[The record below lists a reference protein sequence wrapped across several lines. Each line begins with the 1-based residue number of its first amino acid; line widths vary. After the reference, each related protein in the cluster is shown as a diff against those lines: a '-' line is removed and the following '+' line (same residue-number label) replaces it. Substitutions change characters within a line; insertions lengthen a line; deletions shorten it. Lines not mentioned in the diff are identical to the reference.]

1 MHPTT
6 AAYGGVSLLNRQ
18 PLESYS
24 AYLDGHCLSDAEVA
38 ALRFWIAADENHAI
52 QFVEFAV
59 LHAVVTERLRL
70 DRLLDDLAS
79 HRTGAGISP
88 TLLANAI
95 REIES
100 NSPRVLE
107 LSPAPAVVSQA
118 ETPFPRVMAATF
130 AAVAATFLIAAWG
143 LWQNAPEI
151 PLPQAAVPVP
161 AVAPEPL
168 QWPPQIAARLSTSFD
183 AVWQPAGAMSRGRK
197 ILAGEEISLISGVA
211 QLDMLGG
218 ATVVIEGPTDLELT
232 GPDALRLSQ
241 GKTAVRI
248 AEGGESFIVDTPTM
262 QVIDLGTEFGVETA
276 ASGAVQVMVFDGV
289 IAIGEAQEDNASA
302 LLPETPRLNAG
313 FQVNLQAN
321 ELVSAGASRPEALT
335 NPRHFLRPDEVE
347 VRQRA
352 LEGSEFNRRL
362 AEHYER
368 QRIDGLLA
376 YQPFD
381 PASTGREFAIGM
393 GSQGVAAM
401 ADVKFTGNVGNGA
414 IDVQNGPAFLWLDTS
429 PAGPLARAGL
439 LKSNGLVGETGRE
452 IWLTWTTKRLQAKPE
467 TNGSAGVSLMFGDRS
482 DLDEPIFIGRGFG
495 PTDELCLQS
504 AWGGGPPPQGRRV
517 DVTLDVDAALSGL
530 QMREV
535 DDVAHR
541 WLARIEF
548 RESADRVSVWV
559 DEDAAS
565 VDADAPQATIDVVDV
580 EFDRLRLAAN
590 REEEIWR
597 FSDFA
602 AAAEPSTLADLK
614 KVGAFHIDE

>member
-1 MHPTT
+1 M
-6 AAYGGVSLLNRQ
+6 LNRQ

-38 ALRFWIAADENHAI
+38 ALRSWIAADENHAI

-79 HRTGAGISP
+79 HRTAAGISP

-107 LSPAPAVVSQA
+107 LSPAPAVVSHA
-118 ETPFPRVMAATF
+118 ESTFPRAVAATF
-130 AAVAATFLIAAWG
+130 AAVAATFLIAALG

-151 PLPQAAVPVP
+151 PLPQAAAPLP
-161 AVAPEPL
+161 AASPVAPAPVL
-168 QWPPQIAARLSTSFD
+168 RPPQVAARVGTSFD
-183 AVWQPAGAMSRGRK
+183 AIWLPAGAMSPGRK
-197 ILAGEEISLISGVA
+197 ILAGEEISLLSGVA

-218 ATVVIEGPTDLELT
+218 ATVVIEGPTDLQLT
-232 GPDALRLSQ
+232 GPDSLRLSQ

-276 ASGAVQVMVFDGV
+276 ASGAAQVMVFDGV

-302 LLPETPRLNAG
+302 SVAALLPETPRLNAG
-313 FQVNLQAN
+313 FQVRLQAN
-321 ELVSAGASRPEALT
+321 ELVSARASRPEALT
-335 NPRHFLRPDEVE
+335 NPRHFLRPDEIE

-352 LEGSEFNRRL
+352 LEGSEFDRRL

-381 PASTGREFAIGM
+381 PASTGREFSIGM

-401 ADVKFTGNVGNGA
+401 ANVKFTGDVGNGA
-414 IDVQNGPAFLWLDTS
+414 IDVQNGPAFIWLDTS
-429 PAGPLARAGL
+429 PTGPLARGGFVKA
-439 LKSNGLVGETGRE
+439 NGLVGQTGSE
-452 IWLTWTTKRLQAKPE
+452 IWLTWTTRRLRGKPE
-467 TNGSAGVSLMFGDRS
+467 ANGSAGVSLMFGERS
-482 DLDEPIFIGRGFG
+482 DFDEPIFVGRGFG
-495 PTDELCLQS
+495 PTEELCLQS
-504 AWGGGPPPQGRRV
+504 AWGGAAPPAGKRIDVELDFNLASPEVQSRV
-517 DVTLDVDAALSGL
+517 I
-530 QMREV
+530 
-535 DDVAHR
+535 DDQSHR

-548 RESADRVSVWV
+548 RDGADRVSTWV
-559 DEDAAS
+559 DGDLAS
-565 VDADAPQATIDVVDV
+565 IDVKAPQGGIDAVDV
-580 EFDRLRLAAN
+580 EFDRLRLAVN
-590 REEEIWR
+590 RDEETWR
-597 FSDFA
+597 FSKFA
-602 AAAEPSTLADLK
+602 AATKLSALQQLEE
-614 KVGAFHIDE
+614 VGAYKIDK